1 MIEISAFIAEE
12 HISSYSIL
20 FTHMIAFWASLAR
33 VSRIY
38 RLHFHTGKRRLVF
51 YMPSQLRKC
60 PLTHAIS
67 LLLPEPCPASD
78 ALKFFDGYSSTG
90 VCSFRNDLLCNRMVG
105 IRFKSSLSTR
115 DRFQFTFGVQWPF
128 AASFLLC
135 RFSLK
140 RSFHF
145 FIMLSRSLDIIA
157 LMHLAVAINGQIY
170 NAEIHS
176 DEIGRSYRLTIRSL
190 NTHKQKPL
198 AVLAPDQIALAVF
211 SVESLGLALAHHD
224 RNEGPAFERQQGNTV
239 NPFERHQ
246 PLVVRDAG
254 VFPEARANGFVSAI
268 GFADLSDTADGH
280 LRRESEVITQLAV
293 VELLKF
299 DLVSGLEAESFA
311 CEPIGG
317 SVESPHRGGKLF
329 GLIPIR
335 QQLCLQGQLH
345 GARF

>member
-1 MIEISAFIAEE
+1 MIEILAFIAEE

-20 FTHMIAFWASLAR
+20 FTHMTAFWTSLAR
-33 VSRIY
+33 VTWIY
-38 RLHFHTGKRRLVF
+38 RLHFHTDKRRLVF
-51 YMPSQLRKC
+51 YIASQLRKC

-67 LLLPEPCPASD
+67 LLFPEPCPASD
-78 ALKFFDGYSSTG
+78 ALKVFDGHPSTG

-105 IRFKSSLSTR
+105 IRFKASLSAR
-115 DRFQFTFGVQWPF
+115 DRFQFTFGLQRPF

-145 FIMLSRSLDIIA
+145 FIMLSCSLDIIA

-170 NAEIHS
+170 DAEIHP

-198 AVLAPDQIALAVF
+198 AVLAPVEIALAVF
-211 SVESLGLALAHHD
+211 SVESLGLVFAHD
-224 RNEGPAFERQQGNTV
+224 KWNDGPAFEGQQGNTV

-246 PLVVRDAG
+246 ALVVRDAG

-280 LRRESEVITQLAV
+280 LRGDSEVITQLAV
-293 VELLKF
+293 VELLNWTLAKT
-299 DLVSGLEAESFA
+299 
-311 CEPIGG
+311 GG
-317 SVESPHRGGKLF
+317 
-329 GLIPIR
+329 
-335 QQLCLQGQLH
+335 
-345 GARF
+345 

>member
-1 MIEISAFIAEE
+1 
-12 HISSYSIL
+12 
-20 FTHMIAFWASLAR
+20 MIASWASLAR
-33 VSRIY
+33 VTRIY
-38 RLHFHTGKRRLVF
+38 RLHFHTGKRRLIF
-51 YMPSQLRKC
+51 NIPSQLRKC

-78 ALKFFDGYSSTG
+78 ALKVFDGYSSTG
-90 VCSFRNDLLCNRMVG
+90 VCSFRNDLFCNRMVG

-115 DRFQFTFGVQWPF
+115 DRFQFTFGVQRPF

-135 RFSLK
+135 RFLLK
-140 RSFHF
+140 RSFHL

-176 DEIGRSYRLTIRSL
+176 DEIGRSYRLAIRSL
-190 NTHKQKPL
+190 NTHKQKPS
-198 AVLAPDQIALAVF
+198 AVLAPEEIALAVF
-211 SVESLGLALAHHD
+211 SVESLGLVFAHD
-224 RNEGPAFERQQGNTV
+224 NWNDGPAFEGQQGNTV
-239 NPFERHQ
+239 IPFERHQ

-254 VFPEARANGFVSAI
+254 VFPEARANGFISAI
-268 GFADLSDTADGH
+268 GFANLSDTADGH
-280 LRRESEVITQLAV
+280 LRGEAEVITQLSV

-299 DLVSGLEAESFA
+299 DLVSDLEAESFA

-317 SVESPHRGGKLF
+317 VVESPNRGGKLF
-329 GLIPIR
+329 RLISIG